1 MDYRTIRV
9 ERSGHVQ
16 TVFFDQP
23 EALNILTDEMREEL
37 YQYFLQAETDPDLRV
52 VIVTGN
58 GRAFSAGIDLNV
70 LKTRYETFTR
80 DGSQDSS
87 NRMRFPRMLLTFS
100 KPIIV
105 AVNGIAVGFGATM
118 PLICDIRIA
127 STKARFSFA
136 FARLGVTPEFCSSY
150 FLPRLIGLANAS
162 ELVFRARMIDA
173 DEALRLGLVNCVVP
187 PEKLLEK
194 AREMAEEIA
203 QMPASAL
210 QMSKRLLRH
219 GSQSTM
225 QQTFEYEAAA
235 FQQACQ
241 TPEHY
246 AAVCRMLDEMKARKK
261 QTV

>member
-1 MDYRTIRV
+1 MDYQTIRI

-16 TVFFDQP
+16 TLFLDQP

-37 YQYFLQAETDPDLRV
+37 LHFFLQAETDPDLHV
-52 VIVTGN
+52 LVVTGS

-70 LKTRYETFTR
+70 LKERYETFTR
-80 DGSQDSS
+80 EGSQDASH
-87 NRMRFPRMLLTFS
+87 RLRLPRTLMTFS
-100 KPIIV
+100 KPIVV
-105 AVNGIAVGFGATM
+105 AVNGVAVGFGATM

-150 FLPRLIGLANAS
+150 FLPRLIGSGKAA

-173 DEALRLGLVNCVVP
+173 EEALNLGLVNRVVP
-187 PEKLLEK
+187 PEKLLVE
-194 AREMAEEIA
+194 ARSMAEEIA
-203 QMPASAL
+203 RMPAWAL

-225 QQTFEYEAAA
+225 QQTLEYEAAA
-235 FQQACQ
+235 FQQSCQ
-241 TPEHY
+241 TQEHY
-246 AAVCRMLDEMKARKK
+246 AAVCQMLDEIKAKK
-261 QTV
+261 KR